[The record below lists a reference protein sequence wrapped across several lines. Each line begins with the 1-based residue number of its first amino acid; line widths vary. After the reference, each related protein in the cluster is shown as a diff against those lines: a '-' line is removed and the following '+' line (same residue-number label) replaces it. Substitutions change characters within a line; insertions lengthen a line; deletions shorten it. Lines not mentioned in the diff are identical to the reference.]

1 MQMPSR
7 EARESLGRALRE
19 AYAGKLPWLD
29 DLAREAG
36 YVRLPVGLDGDVS
49 SRRGLAPE
57 LLEYKPVE
65 EVARLIGC
73 DAKTLKNYCKGMPGS
88 PNLPHRLDG
97 SQGRYKVQTAV
108 AYEFLLQHAKR
119 VPKGLHAPPGYVTAA
134 QAEASAMPAVPIE
147 LREPLERLREAVSSP
162 AIMAS
167 LGHEHVR
174 VLAAAVDVLR
184 RDAEAKEK
192 LSKRY
197 SEEEVCRMMQ
207 AVGQE
212 WVRQY
217 VLFAPY
223 LADKVVAWLAERF
236 LIQLAEKNIS
246 ARQMLV
252 ALINN
257 EGEAMIRAFR
267 QFVED
272 QLKGVH
278 YLEGTA

>member
-1 MQMPSR
+1 MQTPSR

-36 YVRLPVGLDGDVS
+36 YVRLPVGLDGDVT
-49 SRRGLAPE
+49 SRRGMAPE
-57 LLEYKPVE
+57 LLEFKPVKKVGE
-65 EVARLIGC
+65 MIGC
-73 DAKTLKNYCKGMPGS
+73 SFMTLKNYCKGMPGI

-97 SQGRYKVQTAV
+97 SRGIYKVQAAV
-108 AYEFLLQHAKR
+108 AYEFLLQHAER
-119 VPKGLHAPPGYVTAA
+119 VPKGLHAPAGYVTAA
-134 QAEASAMPAVPIE
+134 QAEASATPAVSIE

-162 AIMAS
+162 VLMAS

-197 SEEEVCRMMQ
+197 SEEEVCRMIQ
-207 AVGQE
+207 GVGQE

-223 LADKVVAWLAERF
+223 LADKVVTWLAERF

-267 QFVED
+267 VFVEE